1 MPEPESMSATS
12 SINPQLLVAQGGSTE
27 PAFPER
33 QSPQHFLAPPG
44 VADVAATFR
53 MPWDRPPSPAVAP
66 AKAPA
71 VLTPER
77 DALYQYLVARRNVNV
92 AESGQKTSGNRHNV
106 GKLPGMRLV
115 GYEDAGYAKEV
126 DEIIWRLQ
134 QGIPLQTRFPEK
146 LKVQISSELTN
157 LASRKT
163 DAETELAKATSEGSS
178 YGVTPEIA
186 KLAGSNLELDQTS
199 MAQEFPRLR
208 QALLDKIESLNSGGS
223 EGRDASEFL
232 GKRYR
237 LRLAL
242 LTLDRI
248 EQGIGNKDKP
258 VKLVE
263 NALRENAPSIDRG
276 GQNLVNIA
284 NPKSSIVQLQRD
296 YHDDARDVINLLHQ
310 GSTPPLVIYAAKRA
324 VKNYETDR
332 SDNLHQLRISLD
344 AYISDSAKNLDQRA
358 SAARI
363 LRLIDMFEYVEQLSL
378 SDDPRMLVKNEAV
391 KGHAEAEIRVAENQ
405 YQKIVANMEGELADV
420 SDKMRQMQIA
430 LLAR

>member
-1 MPEPESMSATS
+1 M
-12 SINPQLLVAQGGSTE
+12 AQG
-27 PAFPER
+27 
-33 QSPQHFLAPPG
+33 
-44 VADVAATFR
+44 
-53 MPWDRPPSPAVAP
+53 
-66 AKAPA
+66 
-71 VLTPER
+71 
-77 DALYQYLVARRNVNV
+77 
-92 AESGQKTSGNRHNV
+92 
-106 GKLPGMRLV
+106 
-115 GYEDAGYAKEV
+115 
-126 DEIIWRLQ
+126 
-134 QGIPLQTRFPEK
+134 
-146 LKVQISSELTN
+146 
-157 LASRKT
+157 
-163 DAETELAKATSEGSS
+163 
-178 YGVTPEIA
+178 
-186 KLAGSNLELDQTS
+186 
-199 MAQEFPRLR
+199 FPRLR